1 MYFFVHSGFCSCA
14 VREESR
20 QYLREIQ
27 LEYSRLL
34 EELVN
39 SGRYDTR
46 DDFTVVL
53 QPHMRDIVPPLDVS
67 TSCRVV
73 TSEFYQLLCVT
84 YNICEQQCVIL
95 PCSFN
100 KSKQQESGTGE
111 TLTWG

>member
-53 QPHMRDIVPPLDVS
+53 QPHHRDLEPVLDV
-67 TSCRVV
+67 TLCFLRVLYMHV
-73 TSEFYQLLCVT
+73 AATYVALQNSIPLLQLMLKFS
-84 YNICEQQCVIL
+84 Y
-95 PCSFN
+95 
-100 KSKQQESGTGE
+100 
-111 TLTWG
+111 